1 MRFIHLNT
9 RPGAGTGPGADPG
22 RRVSSPTSRA
32 DRARRRLRGLSGV
45 VVGTVLCA
53 TGLAVTPGIAAA
65 SGFGTFQAH
74 VTDIHG
80 TPVSGECVTG
90 TTTNGK
96 NSFTTAPSDLT
107 GLITQANVT
116 TGSYTGYYWDCGGAG
131 VGGVPITFH
140 ISNGKTTDLGTQ
152 QLPAT
157 GSVQGRLLDTGTGL
171 GAADVSMTAYDP
183 SSGAQ
188 LSPSSCSDA
197 NGNYA
202 LGGLPVPGVKVA
214 FATGG
219 CSNDSAYV
227 EQWYGGTS
235 EATASVVS
243 VTSGCC
249 GTTLPDQTLADS
261 SSPKVT
267 ITSVSITGVSTLGG
281 PSNPT
286 VTVNGTGFGGKMPAS
301 QPVPSCPGD
310 PATGLGVN
318 FLKAK
323 LYINDYSAQNW
334 QAGFAPGDCIGLV
347 VSSYTKTQIVFTF
360 GSWYQAP
367 GGGGQG
373 PTGDALAVGDP
384 YTMSVKGAHFTGI
397 VP

>member
-1 MRFIHLNT
+1 MHFNHVDVDPTAATGRGPT
-9 RPGAGTGPGADPG
+9 GAG
-22 RRVSSPTSRA
+22 RRAST
-32 DRARRRLRGLSGV
+32 RARGTRSRRALRAVSAAV
-45 VVGTVLCA
+45 IAA
-53 TGLAVTPGIAAA
+53 TALAGSLALVPAVAAA
-65 SGFGTFQAH
+65 SGFGTFQSH
-74 VTDIHG
+74 VTDVHG
-80 TPVSGECVTG
+80 APVSGECVTG

-96 NSFTTAPSDLT
+96 NSFTTAPSDLS
-107 GLITQANVT
+107 GLITQANVA

-131 VGGVPITFH
+131 AGGVAITFH

-157 GSVQGRLLDTGTGL
+157 SSVQGRLIDSGTGQ
-171 GAADVSMTAYDP
+171 GAADTSMTAYDP
-183 SSGAQ
+183 STGAQ
-188 LSPSSCSDA
+188 LAPSSCTDV
-197 NGNYA
+197 NGNYS
-202 LGGLPVPGVKVA
+202 LGGLPAPGVKVA

-219 CSNDSAYV
+219 CSNDSAFV

-235 EATASVVS
+235 EASASVVP
-243 VTSGCC
+243 VAAGCC
-249 GTTLPDQTLADS
+249 GTTLPDQTLMDS
-261 SSPKVT
+261 SSTKVT
-267 ITSVSITGVSTLGG
+267 ITSVTITGVSTIGG

-286 VTVNGTGFGGKMPAS
+286 ITVNGTGFGGKAAAS

-310 PATGLGVN
+310 PASGLGVD

-323 LYINDYSAQNW
+323 LYINDYSQNW

-347 VSSYTKTQIVFTF
+347 VSTYTKTHIVFTF

-373 PTGDALAVGDP
+373 PTGDALAIGDP